1 MALIIIDPI
10 TKAIGI
16 AGVSCIKQKIIL
28 LFLLCISSLTL
39 AGQDK
44 QANLQKYFLT
54 LEKNRQFN
62 GSVLVAEKGVVLFKK
77 GVGFAEFSTKT
88 VNNLNTRFP
97 IASLSKTI
105 TATAILQLAEA
116 KKLTIIDV
124 VTKYLPGFPYPK
136 ITLQHLLSHT
146 SGLPPYNAYF
156 DSTRKLYPDTVFTND
171 DFIRGVV
178 TNPKPLLYEPGSKG
192 NYDNINFIVLAL
204 VIEKVTGMHHTNYI
218 TDNIL
223 LPAGMTQTMHIPS
236 TQQYTQTFN
245 FPFAYPYLYP
255 HKYSDKIIK
264 ANEVPYVVNYWSSY
278 NFSGF
283 GNYVSTISD
292 LLKYDEAYYHG
303 SLLKQE
309 VINQAFEPVKLNDGK
324 NNPAHFGLGWQIA
337 KDSSFGKVV
346 YHNGNATG
354 LSCIL
359 LRNISKRQTIII
371 FDNIHNNNSQ
381 DLAFKILKILNG
393 IKVPLP
399 KKSLAEEYARV
410 LVKEGPTIARKKLFS
425 LKADTL
431 YYQLSEDEMNL
442 IGYDFMG
449 GSNNPNPYKFPEEH
463 KYQEA
468 LETLK
473 MNVELFPDSWNAYD
487 SYGEILL
494 KLGQKEAAI
503 KMYKKSV
510 ELNPNNTGGQK
521 ILKQL
526 LK

>member
-1 MALIIIDPI
+1 MLCLSTFYINSFATASLIIIDPI
-10 TKAIGI
+10 IKAIGI
-16 AGVSCIKQKIIL
+16 AGASCMKQKIIL
-28 LFLLCISSLTL
+28 LFLLCIISLTL

-44 QANLQKYFLT
+44 QANPQKYFLT

-77 GVGFAEFSTKT
+77 EVGFAEFSTKT

-146 SGLPPYNAYF
+146 SGLPPYNVYF

-245 FPFAYPYLYP
+245 FPFA
-255 HKYSDKIIK
+255 
-264 ANEVPYVVNYWSSY
+264 NEVPYVVNYWSSY

-292 LLKYDEAYYHG
+292 LLKYDEAYYNG

-503 KMYKKSV
+503 KMYKKSI

-521 ILKQL
+521 ILEQL